1 MFKPRD
7 IFIILLFLI
16 SEKSNCQTLY
26 GTDNYIEYSVGKLP
40 IMISVPHGGN
50 IAPSF
55 IPDRKCNNPTTV
67 TDANTIDLAMKM
79 DSIFKVKTDCSPH
92 VIYCRLRRTK
102 LDANRNISD
111 GACGNSV
118 AITAWQEFHHFIDT
132 ARLVIQQKYAN
143 KAFYFDLHGH
153 GNPNQ
158 RIELGYLL
166 RANELELSD
175 ETLNQSQYIASSSIQ
190 NLVKNNFSKL
200 SHAQLLRGQ
209 HAFGSMLEKRF
220 YPAVPS
226 QNDPRPGLTSGYFS
240 GGYNTANHTCYN
252 PNLDINGVQ
261 VECNFSNVR
270 DNEKNRI
277 AFAEAFVESV
287 IEYMLTHFNIDIKK
301 CSELTNVTSAQTE
314 QILCYPTVVST
325 NDIIKIYN
333 ASENVNLSWFDIKG
347 TMLKNNEIHGNEISI
362 PDNLQPGIYFLKIQ
376 DGTKQVTQKI
386 IISH

>member
-1 MFKPRD
+1 MCKTRD
-7 IFIILLFLI
+7 IFFVLLFLI
-16 SEKSNCQTLY
+16 AVKSNGQTLY

-40 IMISVPHGGN
+40 ILISVPHGGN
-50 IAPSF
+50 VAPSF

-79 DSIFKVKTDCSPH
+79 DSIFRVKTGCSPH
-92 VIYCRLRRTK
+92 IVYCRLRRTK
-102 LDANRNISD
+102 LDANRNIAD
-111 GACGNSV
+111 GACGNPV

-153 GNPNQ
+153 GNPIQ

-166 RANELELSD
+166 RASELELSD
-175 ETLNQSQYIASSSIQ
+175 ETLNQSQYIAASSIQ

-226 QNDPRPGLTSGYFS
+226 QNDPSPGSASGYFS

-287 IEYMLTHFNIDIKK
+287 IEYMVTHFNIDIKK
-301 CSELTNVTSAQTE
+301 CTELTNVNVIESDE
-314 QILCYPTVVST
+314 IYIYPSVVST

-333 ASENVNLSWFDIKG
+333 ASENANVWWFDIKG
-347 TMLKNNEIHGNEISI
+347 TILKNHKMHGNESSV
-362 PDNLQPGIYFLKIQ
+362 PDILQPGRYFLKIQ
-376 DGTKQVTQKI
+376 DDVKQVTQKI
-386 IISH
+386 IVSH